1 MLERVSPGPIGFERR
16 LFECPRCDH
25 KPHCIGYFQSNAAGW
40 LAGELRGAKLRDKI
54 QERHMLHTKPGSA
67 MYGFTNEIDG
77 NLVERGGSA
86 GLSDQ

>member
-1 MLERVSPGPIGFERR
+1 
-16 LFECPRCDH
+16 
-25 KPHCIGYFQSNAAGW
+25 
-40 LAGELRGAKLRDKI
+40 
-54 QERHMLHTKPGSA
+54 MLHTKPGSA